1 MQSVST
7 PFFDASVL
15 MSDSVERLVLNS
27 AQQMT
32 ERAVIALASHY
43 GFDAQEALALLN
55 LSDAKVV
62 RRVDEMPRVMSEK
75 AAKREKPATAKAT
88 GEKFQCPLPYSGKCD
103 ETLCHALLQN
113 QQQYTQ
119 CKKSPVNGG
128 EYCKSCQTSADAN
141 NGIPEYGTIEQRQAV
156 DIFEYVTPKGRKPLA
171 FANIMKKYG
180 VTREQVLE
188 EAGKQNIEID
198 ERHFEEPVKETKKGR
213 PKAEVAEKKS
223 QGRPKKEKKVV
234 EIAGEEEDLF
244 AALVSSAN
252 SDDEEEASSNEE
264 EISAKE
270 QEKAAAKAAKEL
282 AKEQEKAA
290 AKAAKELAKEQ
301 EKAAAK
307 EQEKAAAK
315 EQEKVSAKPAK
326 EQEPAE
332 EETYKKK
339 TIDEVAYIM
348 SKQTNI
354 LYEYETYKNT
364 QELVVVGRWNKTENR
379 MEKIKNIESSDEEE
393 EEEYDEEEEE

>member
-1 MQSVST
+1 MSSTIMQSVST

-43 GFDAQEALALLN
+43 DFDAQEALALLN

-62 RRVDEMPRVMSEK
+62 RRVEERSPVQSEK
-75 AAKREKPATAKAT
+75 PAKREKPAKAT

-290 AKAAKELAKEQ
+290 AK
-301 EKAAAK
+301 

-354 LYEYETYKNT
+354 LYEYETYRNT